1 VDFGHYSQR
10 AVALVNA
17 DLSSKAAL
25 REHLAVRPWLVEQLQ
40 PADLAPLQA
49 LQRDL
54 SALVDA
60 SAAGDGGQVVHR
72 LNDLL
77 GRHPIRPRVSGH
89 DESSWH
95 LHVNDENASVAEVVI
110 SEALLGLAIL
120 VTEVGATRLG
130 RCAAESCTNAFV
142 DTSANASRRF
152 CSTRCSTRTN
162 VAALRRR
169 KQEQSAGADR
179 PTPADRERI
188 GAGEQEL
195 NRISRERLSQA

>member
-1 VDFGHYSQR
+1 MDFAHYSQR
-10 AVALVNA
+10 AAALVNA
-17 DLSSKAAL
+17 DLSSEATL
-25 REHLAVRPWLVEQLQ
+25 RDHLSARPWLVGRLAF
-40 PADLAPLQA
+40 ADLVPLRA
-49 LQRDL
+49 AQRDL
-54 SALVDA
+54 ADLVDA
-60 SAAGDGGQVVHR
+60 SAGGDGVEVVNL

-77 GRHPIRPRVSGH
+77 SRHPIRPRVSGH

-95 LHVNDENASVAEVVI
+95 LHVNDDDASVAETVI

-142 DTSANASRRF
+142 DTSANSSRRF

-169 KQEQSAGADR
+169 KQQQLNPGQLAVAGASQPPAPQSPNSSPR
-179 PTPADRERI
+179 P
-188 GAGEQEL
+188 AGFL
-195 NRISRERLSQA
+195 TS